1 MLPANDALSACN
13 RPQVRLNFLDI
24 LGMDAGA
31 RTFYF
36 SSGDGS
42 FQRSI
47 AASLIILTRFASSA
61 AISAE
66 VR

>member
-1 MLPANDALSACN
+1 
-13 RPQVRLNFLDI
+13 
-24 LGMDAGA
+24 MDAGA